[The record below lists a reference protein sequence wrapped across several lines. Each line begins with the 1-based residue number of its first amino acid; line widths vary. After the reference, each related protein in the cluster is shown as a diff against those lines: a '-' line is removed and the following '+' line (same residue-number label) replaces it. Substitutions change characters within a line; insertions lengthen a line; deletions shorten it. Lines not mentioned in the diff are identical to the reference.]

1 MYYPYPYSY
10 YDPTYILVI
19 IGAIFTFVVQIYMQ
33 STFNKYNKI
42 SSNSGMTAADV
53 ARIIL
58 QNNNIHNVEVG
69 RVFGSLTDHYAPL
82 TKKLNLSDTT
92 YNSRSIAAIGVA
104 AHECGHAIQD
114 YKKDVLLNLQMSIV
128 PVVNVATTIS
138 GPIILIGLIIG
149 AMGLFKIGII
159 LFSAT
164 LIYYLLTL
172 PIEFGAS
179 NNALRT
185 LKQYNILNDDELYG
199 AKKVL
204 TAAALTYVAAFAN
217 SLLQVARFILI
228 SRRNSRDN

>member
-1 MYYPYPYSY
+1 MYYYPYSYY

-42 SSNSGMTAADV
+42 SSKKNITASEVAKLILIKNGINNVDVGMTPG
-53 ARIIL
+53 
-58 QNNNIHNVEVG
+58 N
-69 RVFGSLTDHYAPL
+69 LTDHYAPL
-82 TKKLNLSDTT
+82 TKTLNLSYTT
-92 YNSRSIAAIGVA
+92 YNSTSIASIGVA

-179 NNALRT
+179 NNALKT
-185 LKQYNILNDDELYG
+185 LKEYNILNDDELYG

-217 SLLQVARFILI
+217 SLLQVVRFILI
-228 SRRNSRDN
+228 SKRNSRD

>member
-1 MYYPYPYSY
+1 MYYPYSY

-138 GPIILIGLIIG
+138 GPIIVIGLIIG
-149 AMGLFKIGII
+149 AIGLFKIGII

-164 LIYYLLTL
+164 LVYYLLTL

-185 LKQYNILNDDELYG
+185 LKQYNILDDDELYG